1 MLEVGVLAFVKKL
14 VDAVRFA
21 RGKDTNALV
30 TQLFVWVAG
39 VGAVWVGANTDLGG
53 MIEFANLQLDQ
64 VSLWGQAVLGV
75 LLGSVASTVKDALK
89 ALDNNQTESAPHLL
103 RNRAEDSHNVR

>member
-1 MLEVGVLAFVKKL
+1 MLEVGILALVKKL

-21 RGKDTNALV
+21 RGRDVNALV
-30 TQLFVWVAG
+30 TQIFVWVAG
-39 VGAVWVGANTDLGG
+39 VAATWVTANSDLGS

-64 VSLWGQAVLGV
+64 VGLWGQAALGV

-89 ALDNNQTESAPHLL
+89 AIDNHQSEAAPQLL
-103 RNRAEDSHNVR
+103 RDKNTIQQ